1 MSWWSMQNGRKHWRC
16 VTAHP
21 TDLQRTGRFSFPR
34 GQINYVHFS
43 LNLLSV
49 LVTERWISYNWSKN
63 LLWGS
68 VFELKLEN
76 GSVSHRKIAARKVL
90 LAEKWAVPTTPACDG
105 YLLIPNSLFEAGTI
119 ILRDMNSSHTF
130 QTTTLWWRVKL
141 KIFLANRK

>member
-16 VTAHP
+16 VHVTAHP
-21 TDLQRTGRFSFPR
+21 RDLQRIGRFSFPR

-43 LNLLSV
+43 LNLTLV

-68 VFELKLEN
+68 AFELKLEN

-90 LAEKWAVPTTPACDG
+90 LAEKWAVPTTPSCDG
-105 YLLIPNSLFEAGTI
+105 YLLGHYTELTRYHPSERHDFFTHIPDYHSVMTSKTEDLPG
-119 ILRDMNSSHTF
+119 
-130 QTTTLWWRVKL
+130 K
-141 KIFLANRK
+141 